1 MKAVLKLVV
10 GLMSLLLLVAITVAV
25 LFSTMVNS
33 NMMKNQISQYVKTS
47 TGRDLLIKGSLHAS
61 FWPRLGITVDDVSL
75 SNPAGFKDDTF
86 LFAHKL
92 TISAELA
99 PLLHRQLAVNRASLS
114 DAIINLQKNAQG
126 QTNWNFSS
134 DEEKKSGS
142 TEKLNTQESMQFNIA
157 ALSLS
162 HTTIN
167 YSDAKTQQHYS
178 LENVNITADNLSS
191 SHSFPLNGSFTFISD
206 TKSKTTVN
214 VKTVANYESTN
225 SKLSLKNSDIRLK
238 PEKSPEIAIKGNIQA
253 DLNSSVINF
262 LPLNMEMGDLKIQG
276 DLSGN
281 YSSNNFGFYGHIASN
296 SFNLKRLLASSNKSF
311 QLGNSNSLS
320 NVSFTADLQI
330 NSQKVTLKAIHGN
343 VDGHSLSG
351 QLDYSTSPSHLGFT
365 LTSDQLVLENYLPGG
380 SSSKSDENNAAE
392 KNSSGS
398 LVIDGTIEL
407 GHLTYDVYQFSH
419 LKTNLKYASK
429 RLDLQNFSAGIFGG
443 STNGLISINFAGSAP
458 SFTIRQR
465 MSGVSAEQ
473 MLRTLTGSSK
483 LNGIATLNVDINAS
497 GKSSSAIKQSLS
509 GAITFNISNGA
520 VYGTDIDYKVEQ
532 AISKIS
538 KQNNQTS
545 DRGNTPFTHL
555 TGTASFSQ
563 GNCSNPDLELLTPT
577 LKIQAKGNY
586 NLLSSNINYKLTC
599 RLLQPHPIN
608 TEISGTK
615 IDADLSNYDIP
626 TTVGCTLQSPCV
638 SVDLGGVLKIL
649 AVEGAKAV
657 AKTAVKK
664 ELLKHVDENLG
675 NVINKLLE
683 P

>member
-1 MKAVLKLVV
+1 MKAVLKVVV
-10 GLMSLLLLVAITVAV
+10 GLMSILLLFAITAAV
-25 LFSTMVNS
+25 LFTTMVNS
-33 NMMKNQISQYVKTS
+33 DVMKNQISQYVKTS
-47 TGRDLLIKGSLHAS
+47 TGRDLIIKGPLHAS

-99 PLLHRQLAVNRASLS
+99 PLLHRQLAINRASLT

-134 DEEKKSGS
+134 AEHKNSDS
-142 TEKLNTQESMQFNIA
+142 TGETKTQDSMEFNIA

-162 HTTIN
+162 RTTIH

-178 LENVNITADNLSS
+178 LEKVNITADKLSS
-191 SHSFPLNGSFTFISD
+191 GHSFPLNGSFTFMSNSL
-206 TKSKTTVN
+206 SKTTIN
-214 VKTVANYESTN
+214 LNTLANYDSTN
-225 SKLSLKNSDIRLK
+225 SKLSLENSEIRLK
-238 PEKSPEIAIKGNIQA
+238 PENSPEVVIKGNIKA
-253 DLNSSVINF
+253 DLNLSLIKF
-262 LPLNMEMGDLKIQG
+262 LPLNMEMGDLVIEG

-281 YSSNNFGFYGHIASN
+281 YSSNNFGFDGHITTN
-296 SFNLKRLLASSNKSF
+296 SFNLKRLLSSSNKSF
-311 QLGNSNSLS
+311 QLSNSNSLS
-320 NVSFTADLQI
+320 NVMFTADLQI
-330 NSQKVTLKAIHGN
+330 NSQKIRLKNLHGN
-343 VDGHSLSG
+343 VDGHPISG
-351 QLDYSTSPSHLGFT
+351 QLDYSTSPSHLGFA
-365 LTSDQLVLENYLPGG
+365 LSSDQLILEDYLPGS
-380 SSSKSDENNAAE
+380 SSSKSDP
-392 KNSSGS
+392 KNTTGKTSSDS
-398 LVIDGTIEL
+398 LVIDGTIQL
-407 GHLTYDVYQFSH
+407 GHLSYDVYQFSH

-429 RLDLQNFSAGIFGG
+429 KLDLPNFSASIFGG
-443 STNGLISINFAGSAP
+443 STNGLISVNFSGSSP
-458 SFTIRQR
+458 IFSIRQR
-465 MSGVSAEQ
+465 MSGVSAEK

-483 LNGIATLNVDINAS
+483 LNGIANLNINVNAS
-497 GKSSSAIKQSLS
+497 GKSGNAIKQSLS
-509 GAITFNISNGA
+509 GSINFIVNNGA
-520 VYGTDIDYKVEQ
+520 IYGTDIDYKVEQ

-538 KQNNQTS
+538 QQNTPTM

-599 RLLQPHPIN
+599 RLLQPHPIK
-608 TEISGTK
+608 TEYNGTK
-615 IDADLSNYDIP
+615 IDADLSNYDFP
-626 TTVGCTLQSPCV
+626 TTVGCTLQNPCV

-649 AVEGAKAV
+649 AVEGVKAF
-657 AKTAVKK
+657 AKTAIKK
-664 ELLKHVDENLG
+664 ELLKNVDENLG